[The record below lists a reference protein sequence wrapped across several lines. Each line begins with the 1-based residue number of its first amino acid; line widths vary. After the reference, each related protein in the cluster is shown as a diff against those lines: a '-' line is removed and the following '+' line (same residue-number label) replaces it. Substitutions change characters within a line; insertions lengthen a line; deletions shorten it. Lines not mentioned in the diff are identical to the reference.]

1 MGPSSSRPRCPMA
14 VIPNFIFGPNALLSL
29 LGFLSRPDRTVPTLT
44 EDWRRARVDVV
55 IPARDEEASIAPC
68 LASVARQTLR
78 PHRVI
83 LVDDGSTDR
92 TVEAALAFAELA
104 GLDLTVIPRVRPIG
118 KTVTVKRQ
126 SREFD
131 GDVEFVLDADT
142 VLESPDYIAR
152 CVEELYTARGIASV
166 SGAIAPLRPGDLDA
180 LAREGPLARLKE
192 ALPDLK
198 GWTPPTPGQRLLRG
212 LSNVYR
218 AALHAFVEG
227 FIQRGQMRDFGSV
240 LSPAGCAVAYR
251 RRYVKDLFDHYE
263 PIFGDDLT
271 QAEDIFIGLALLHEG
286 YRNVMLPE
294 VVARTQ
300 DPALPDLPAQQ
311 RRWASSFF
319 RSCADLEGL
328 LASPFRALRRAAHE
342 RRLRRSGVAALRK
355 VKEPYRQTWGRD
367 YTKRFGRPIGWAV
380 LFSALEKAAWP
391 LTLALLAGLGQ
402 WGLLG
407 AVVAVECFCTF
418 LALLFSARE
427 RRWTLAFQGLLVTP
441 LRYLGL
447 VSDFLSMLAFPFR
460 RPPNTK
466 SWQPAKLT
474 V

>member
-1 MGPSSSRPRCPMA
+1 MA

-29 LGFLSRPDRTVPTLT
+29 VGFLRRPDTTVPTLT
-44 EDWRRARVDVV
+44 EDWRHAKVDLV
-55 IPARDEEASIAPC
+55 IPAFNEEANIPLC

-78 PHRVI
+78 PHRII
-83 LVDDGSTDR
+83 LVDDGSADR
-92 TVEAALAFAELA
+92 TVEAARAFAERA
-104 GLDLTVIPRVRPIG
+104 GIDLTVIPRAKPIG

-166 SGAIAPLRPGDLDA
+166 SGRVAPLRERDRAA
-180 LAREGPLARLKE
+180 LESGEALQRLR
-192 ALPDLK
+192 ADLPDLK
-198 GWTPPTPGQRLLRG
+198 AWQAPKPAQRLLRG

-218 AALHAFVEG
+218 SALHAFVEG
-227 FIQRGQMRDFGSV
+227 FVQRGHMRQFGSV
-240 LSPAGCAVAYR
+240 LNPAGCAVAYR

-271 QAEDIFIGLALLHEG
+271 AAEDIFIGMALLHEG
-286 YRNVMLPE
+286 YRNVMLPD

-300 DPALPDLPAQQ
+300 DPPLPRLPGQL

-319 RSCADLEGL
+319 RSCADMDGL
-328 LASPFRALRRAAHE
+328 LSSPFRTFRRAAHE
-342 RRLRRSGVAALRK
+342 RRIRASGVAALRK

-367 YTKRFGRPIGWAV
+367 YTARFGRPIGWAV

-391 LTLALLAGLGQ
+391 LGLAVLAGLRL
-402 WGLLG
+402 WTALG
-407 AVVAVECFCTF
+407 ATVAAECLLTF
-418 LALLFSARE
+418 LLVLVSARE
-427 RRWTLAFQGLLVTP
+427 RRWTVALQSLLVTP

-447 VSDFLSMLAFPFR
+447 LSDFLSMAAFPFR
-460 RPPNTK
+460 RPPNRK
-466 SWQPAKLT
+466 SWQPAKLPI
-474 V
+474 

>member
-1 MGPSSSRPRCPMA
+1 MA

-29 LGFLSRPDRTVPTLT
+29 FGFLLGPDRTVPTIT
-44 EDWRRARVDVV
+44 EDWRLAKVDLVV
-55 IPARDEEASIAPC
+55 PSLNEEANIAHC

-92 TVEAALAFAELA
+92 TVEVAKAFAAQA
-104 GLDLTVIPRVRPIG
+104 GLDLLVIPRVKPIG

-131 GDVEFVLDADT
+131 GDVEFILDADT

-166 SGAIAPLRPGDLDA
+166 CGRIAPLRRRDRQALEQEGA
-180 LAREGPLARLKE
+180 LAALREAH
-192 ALPDLK
+192 PDLPA
-198 GWTPPTPGQRLLRG
+198 WRTPSAAQGLLRG

-218 AALHAFVEG
+218 SALHAFVEG
-227 FIQRGQMRDFGSV
+227 FVQRGQMRQFGSV
-240 LSPAGCAVAYR
+240 LNPAGCAVAYR

-271 QAEDIFIGLALLHEG
+271 KAEDIFIGMALLHEG
-286 YRNVMLPE
+286 YRNVMLAD

-300 DPALPDLPAQQ
+300 DPAVQRLPSQQ

-319 RSCADLEGL
+319 RSCADMEGL
-328 LASPFRALRRAAHE
+328 LASPFKALQRRAHE
-342 RRLRRSGVAALRK
+342 RRLRQSGVAALRK

-391 LTLALLAGLGQ
+391 LTLALLAGLGL
-402 WGLLG
+402 WRALG
-407 AVVAVECFCTF
+407 AVVAAECLLTF
-418 LALLFSARE
+418 LALLLSARE

-447 VSDFLSMLAFPFR
+447 LSDFLSMLAFPFR
-460 RPPNTK
+460 RPPNTR
-466 SWQPAKLT
+466 SWQPAKLP

>member
-1 MGPSSSRPRCPMA
+1 MA

-29 LGFLSRPDRTVPTLT
+29 VGFLRRPDRTVPTIT
-44 EDWRRARVDVV
+44 ENWRQAKVDVV
-55 IPARDEEASIAPC
+55 IPAFNEEASIALC

-92 TVEAALAFAELA
+92 TVEAARAFAELA
-104 GLDLTVIPRVRPIG
+104 GLNLTVIPRAKPIG

-142 VLESPDYIAR
+142 VLDSPDYIAR

-166 SGAIAPLRPGDLDA
+166 CGSIAPLRQADREA
-180 LAREGPLARLKE
+180 LAREEPLARLRE
-192 ALPDLK
+192 ARPDLK
-198 GWTPPTPGQRLLRG
+198 AWEPPPGGQRLLRG
-212 LSNVYR
+212 LSNIYR
-218 AALHAFVEG
+218 SALHAFVEG
-227 FIQRGQMRDFGSV
+227 FIQRGQMRAFGSV
-240 LSPAGCAVAYR
+240 LNPAGCAVAYR

-271 QAEDIFIGLALLHEG
+271 KAEDIFIGMALLHEG
-286 YRNVMLPE
+286 YRNVMLPD
-294 VVARTQ
+294 VVARTR
-300 DPALPDLPAQQ
+300 DPALPRLPAQQ

-319 RSCADLEGL
+319 RSCADMDGL
-328 LASPFRALRRAAHE
+328 LSSPFKALRRRAHE
-342 RRLRRSGVAALRK
+342 RRVRESGVAALRK

-367 YTKRFGRPIGWAV
+367 YTQRFGRPIGWAV

-391 LTLALLAGLGQ
+391 LTLAVLAGLG
-402 WGLLG
+402 LG
-407 AVVAVECFCTF
+407 KALGMVVAAESLLTF
-418 LALLFSARE
+418 LALLLSARS

-447 VSDFLSMLAFPFR
+447 LSDFLSMLAFPFR
-460 RPPNTK
+460 RPPNTR
-466 SWQPAKLT
+466 SWQPAKLP